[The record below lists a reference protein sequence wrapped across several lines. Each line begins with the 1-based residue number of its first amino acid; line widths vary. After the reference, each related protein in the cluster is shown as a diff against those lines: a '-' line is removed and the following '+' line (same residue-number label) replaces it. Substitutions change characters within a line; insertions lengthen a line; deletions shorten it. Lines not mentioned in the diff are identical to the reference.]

1 MLNESHPLIFK
12 RIDHQN
18 VTIVSGD
25 LPLNSI
31 RQKTSEDY
39 LSAEFY
45 VSSFNKSV
53 LRPWTCRVR
62 V

>member
-1 MLNESHPLIFK
+1 MLNENHPLIFK
-12 RIDHQN
+12 RIDRQK

-31 RQKTSEDY
+31 RKKTSEDY

-53 LRPWTCRVR
+53 L
-62 V
+62 